1 MFIGTAVKKDFEV
14 EPPSSALR
22 ANHRPPKEA
31 TQRTHNMDMPVPF
44 ETLSEETASSP
55 THATALSYSMNK
67 QR

>member
-14 EPPSSALR
+14 EPPSSALC

-31 TQRTHNMDMPVPF
+31 TQHTHNTDMPVLF
-44 ETLSEETASSP
+44 ETLSEETAPSP
-55 THATALSYSMNK
+55 TYATALSYSMNK